1 MRTARVFD
9 ERNPSRIDP
18 AVSICVSVPI
28 GLSRQP
34 RQVSTMVWANDYR
47 RQGVTSSVRN
57 SPSVS
62 VTKSSHARARG
73 LIDYGV
79 YGARV
84 LGTVAE
90 SPSRGISSGLA
101 ALPASG
107 ENISRGD
114 ATNKPE
120 NCADLVPRS
129 VIQTES
135 SVSILNSIPLAF

>member
-1 MRTARVFD
+1 MA
-9 ERNPSRIDP
+9 
-18 AVSICVSVPI
+18 
-28 GLSRQP
+28 G
-34 RQVSTMVWANDYR
+34 ANDYR

-73 LIDYGV
+73 LIDYG
-79 YGARV
+79 ARA

-90 SPSRGISSGLA
+90 SPSRDILSGLA

-120 NCADLVPRS
+120 NCADPVPRF
-129 VIQTES
+129 VI
-135 SVSILNSIPLAF
+135 